1 MTTTSN
7 FFLDTG
13 QSFNPTSFRHSF
25 HNGIGRPAL
34 FAFRLKR
41 YPKIYTAPLLSV
53 GSVLGAILPK
63 DLGIGIPTANL
74 LTAGQT
80 LYDSVTASGL
90 TELQFRIDKLTIP
103 DKNLGTYST
112 KIYGPA
118 SDFPRDIENS
128 SITINVLCGG
138 DYYEHDFFQTW
149 IDSIMTYSGSKPN
162 SSSSQL
168 VSKLL
173 EVVNIHTNDSFN
185 NPYDVAYYDDI
196 VTEAEIV
203 MYDEEGNAT
212 YVLSFEDIFPKL
224 VGGISLDWNAKNE
237 ISSFSVTL
245 HYRIMTG
252 SKVLATAKT
261 GNVLGGILN
270 ASAPYTNLIL

>member
-1 MTTTSN
+1 MTTTSS

-25 HNGIGRPAL
+25 HDGIGRPAL
-34 FAFRLKR
+34 FSFRLKR
-41 YPKIYTAPLLSV
+41 YPAIYTAPQLSV
-53 GSVLGAILPK
+53 GSILGAILPK

-74 LTAGQT
+74 LDAGQT
-80 LYDSVTASGL
+80 LYDSVTSSGL
-90 TELQFRIDKLTIP
+90 TELQFRVDKLSIP

-112 KIYGPA
+112 KIYGPS
-118 SDFPRDIENS
+118 SDFPRDVENS
-128 SITINVLCGG
+128 SININVLCGG

-149 IDSIMTYSGSKPN
+149 IDSIITYSGTKPT

-173 EVVNIHTNDSFN
+173 EVVNIHTNNSNN
-185 NPYDVAYYDDI
+185 NPFDVAYYDDI

-212 YVLSFEDIFPKL
+212 YVLSFEDIYPKI
-224 VGGISLDWNAKNE
+224 VGGMSLDWNAKNE
-237 ISSFSVTL
+237 INSFNVTL

-261 GNVLGGILN
+261 GSVLGGIV
-270 ASAPYTNLIL
+270 AATAPYTGLIL

>member
-34 FAFRLKR
+34 FSFRLKR
-41 YPKIYTAPLLSV
+41 YPAIYTAPQLSV
-53 GSVLGAILPK
+53 GSILGAILPK

-74 LTAGQT
+74 LDAGQT
-80 LYDSVTASGL
+80 LYDSVTSSGL
-90 TELQFRIDKLTIP
+90 TELQFRVDKLSIP

-112 KIYGPA
+112 KIYGPS
-118 SDFPRDIENS
+118 SDFPRDVENS
-128 SITINVLCGG
+128 SININVLCGG

-149 IDSIMTYSGSKPN
+149 IDSIITYSGTKPT

-173 EVVNIHTNDSFN
+173 EVVNIHTNNSNN
-185 NPYDVAYYDDI
+185 NPFDVAYYDDI

-212 YVLSFEDIFPKL
+212 YVLSFEDIYPKT
-224 VGGISLDWNAKNE
+224 VGGMSLDWNAKNE
-237 ISSFSVTL
+237 INSFNVTL

-261 GNVLGGILN
+261 GSVLGGIV
-270 ASAPYTNLIL
+270 AATAPYTGLIL